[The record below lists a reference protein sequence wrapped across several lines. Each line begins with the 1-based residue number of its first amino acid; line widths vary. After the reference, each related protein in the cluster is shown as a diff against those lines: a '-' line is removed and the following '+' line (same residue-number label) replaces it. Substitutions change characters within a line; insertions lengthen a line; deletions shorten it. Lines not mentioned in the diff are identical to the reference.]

1 MIKILYTQLKF
12 DLKTKNDN
20 YNTAAH
26 DSKMIEKSLKNIK
39 IKNESKYFYLLGDKA
54 YKTKNNNKLN
64 NKNIKIITPD
74 KKNAKNKNCNFNN
87 NKLKK
92 RIKVENVI
100 NKLKRFERIKTRKDK
115 NINTYMSWV
124 YISALINN
132 INVNE

>member
-1 MIKILYTQLKF
+1 MISQ
-12 DLKTKNDN
+12 
-20 YNTAAH
+20 
-26 DSKMIEKSLKNIK
+26 SLKNIK

-54 YKTKNNNKLN
+54 YKTKDNYKLN

>member
-1 MIKILYTQLKF
+1 MQ
-12 DLKTKNDN
+12 
-20 YNTAAH
+20 
-26 DSKMIEKSLKNIK
+26 
-39 IKNESKYFYLLGDKA
+39 
-54 YKTKNNNKLN
+54 
-64 NKNIKIITPD
+64 
-74 KKNAKNKNCNFNN
+74 KNKNCNFNN